1 MTTGSS
7 EEERLIME
15 DFTKVISVL
24 SLLMTYIIN
33 RSARSFTTSF
43 TYHPPLSTFGPEDVK
58 EVRNEPREQPTDRGS
73 VPSR

>member
-1 MTTGSS
+1 
-7 EEERLIME
+7 ME

-43 TYHPPLSTFGPEDVK
+43 TYHPPLSPFGPEDVK
-58 EVRNEPREQPTDRGS
+58 EVRNEPRGQPTDRGS